1 MRFRFASCLL
11 MVCMTAPVGAA
22 AQPAASPSKS
32 DAKTD
37 EARELFIRGMAL
49 YEQGQYERAEAAL
62 LASWSLKKHYQIA
75 GNLGVCEM
83 KLGKYR
89 NAAEHLSVFL
99 KELPPAGDQQDRK
112 RAQALLDEAR
122 TKVAVVKIGVDVDG
136 AEVRVDGQVIG
147 AAPLAAEVFVEPGKR
162 TVEAARGGYENT
174 REVIDAKAGASL
186 SVSLKL
192 RPSAPPPLTPPSDQ
206 SKRLSEIGPPVM
218 SARPNRKV
226 LIAGGAVAGAALVS
240 GLVFTVLANGK
251 AGAGDEKRDMIR
263 AIGGSSACLSE
274 KFAADCDALHGLR
287 KDYDT
292 FANIS
297 VWSFIA
303 AGAVGAATLIYA
315 FSVPRSRPLTAV
327 RLSPTFTAQGGGV
340 VVSSSW

>member
-186 SVSLKL
+186 SASLKL

-274 KFAADCDALHGLR
+274 QFKADCDALHDLR
-287 KDYDT
+287 QSVST
-292 FANIS
+292 FTNIAG
-297 VWSFIA
+297 WAFIGAGVVA
-303 AGAVGAATLIYA
+303 AGTLIYTL
-315 FSVPRSRPLTAV
+315 SSPRKTVAPAV
-327 RLSPTFTAQGGGV
+327 LAAPVVTGDGGGL
-340 VVSSSW
+340 SLSGRW